1 MPSIPND
8 WMPKAQMRRII
19 CHWTAGTHQAS
30 ALDRKHYH
38 ILIESDGNL
47 VRGVHS
53 IADNVSTA
61 DHQYAAH
68 TRRLNTGSI
77 GISVCGMAGARE
89 RPFDAGRFPMTET
102 QWHRMAQVAAD
113 LCETYAISVTP
124 QTVLGHGEVQGILGV
139 TQLGKWDPMVLPWEP
154 ALPPTRVGER
164 FRNLVST
171 LLQGGDSDASLG
183 AELAVQLLGRPLQ
196 GALHADG
203 EAFLRVESLVKDGDR
218 AADRWQLLN
227 ASQDG
232 LVLLP
237 GSAAEPVFLDG
248 VFLDGETRIPDE
260 ATEAEVAALAMAHA
274 YVRAADLA
282 AALDAPLAFDATKN
296 LLEIGEKPTRRTSRS
311 SQPER
316 QQVVVK
322 RGDTLYTLA
331 ARHLGNG
338 SRWPELLQTNGKP
351 FDEASARRLAPGDGV
366 LIPTRPGSPRPDE
379 PAPDS
384 DPLAPP
390 EAEDAPDDLVRLDP
404 VATEALIQRC
414 IDAADPVLR
423 AEAEGSIPLIVAEC
437 LVSGVTLKA
446 QVAYALATSE
456 HESKCGRFMRELWGP
471 TAAQKGYEGRRDLG
485 NTQPGDGFRFRG
497 RGYVQI
503 TGRTNYAF
511 WSRRLGLD
519 LVATPDLTF
528 QDPSIAARILVQ
540 GMRDGTFRPGHKL
553 VRYINDERLDFY
565 NARAI
570 INADKSRLDRGHSVD
585 RGTRIAQIA
594 QRYLSGMQGQG

>member
-1 MPSIPND
+1 MSVVPKS
-8 WMPKAQMRRII
+8 WMPKAAMQRIVF
-19 CHWTAGTHQAS
+19 HWTAGAYRAS

-53 IADNVSTA
+53 IADNASTA
-61 DHQYAAH
+61 DNHYAAH

-77 GISVCGMAGARE
+77 GISVCCMAGARE

-102 QWHRMAQVAAD
+102 QWRTMAQVAAD
-113 LCETYAISVTP
+113 LCETYSLSVTP

-139 TQLGKWDPMVLPWEP
+139 TQRGKWDPMVLPWEP
-154 ALPPTRVGER
+154 ALSATQVGER

-183 AELAVQLLGRPLQ
+183 AELAVHLFGRPLQ

-203 EAFLRVESLVKDGDR
+203 EAFLRVESLIKDGDR

-237 GSAAEPVFLDG
+237 SSAAEPVFLDG
-248 VFLDGETRIPDE
+248 VFLDGETTIPDE
-260 ATEAEVAALAMAHA
+260 AKEAEVVALVMAHG

-282 AALDAPLAFDATKN
+282 AALDAPLAFDAAKN
-296 LLEIGEKPTRRTSRS
+296 LLEIGEKPARRSPRS

-316 QQVVVK
+316 QHIVVK
-322 RGDTLYTLA
+322 RGDTLFTLA

-338 SRWPELLQTNGKP
+338 SRWPELLQANGKP
-351 FDEASARRLAPGDGV
+351 FDEASARRLAPGDVV
-366 LIPTRPGSPRPDE
+366 LIPTRSGSVRPEE
-379 PAPDS
+379 PASDS
-384 DPLAPP
+384 DPAAPP
-390 EAEDAPDDLVRLDP
+390 EEEGATDDLVRLDP
-404 VATEALIQRC
+404 EATDALIQRC
-414 IDAADPVLR
+414 IDAADPELL

-446 QVAYALATSE
+446 QVAYTLATSE

-471 TAAQKGYEGRRDLG
+471 TATQKGYEGRHDLG

-503 TGRTNYAF
+503 TGRTNYEF

-519 LVATPDLTF
+519 LVANPDLTF

-553 VRYINDERLDFY
+553 VHHINDEHTDFY

-570 INADKSRLDRGHSVD
+570 INADKSRLVQGHSVD
-585 RGTRIAQIA
+585 RGTQIAQIA
-594 QRYLSGMQGQG
+594 QRYLSGMGG